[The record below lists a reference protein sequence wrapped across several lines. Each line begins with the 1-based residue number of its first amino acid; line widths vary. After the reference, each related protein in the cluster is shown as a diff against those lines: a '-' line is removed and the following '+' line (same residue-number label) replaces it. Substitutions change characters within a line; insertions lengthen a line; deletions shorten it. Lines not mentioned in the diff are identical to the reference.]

1 MCPTKEQSPNVQSTE
16 AARMQLNARPAGSA
30 GFFSAESP
38 PEAPGGVENEYW
50 EDGLED
56 VARWPFWV

>member
-1 MCPTKEQSPNVQSTE
+1 MCPATEQSANSQSAE
-16 AARMQLNARPAGSA
+16 AASAQLNARPAGSA
-30 GFFSAESP
+30 GFFPAESA